1 MIDYLTDPLF
11 WIFLGWVFLPAI
23 ICYIL
28 ALKKRRST
36 LFWLL
41 AGMVLGLIAIVILYL
56 LPKLE
61 KVYKIPRKDRIDS
74 KLKMYENLEEMNKA
88 KQKMSEGNINES

>member
-11 WIFLGWVFLPAI
+11 WLFFGWVFLPAI
-23 ICYIL
+23 LCYLL

-41 AGMVLGLIAIVILYL
+41 AGMVLGIIAVVILYL
-56 LPKLE
+56 LPKQE
-61 KVYKIPRKDRIDS
+61 KLYKIPKKDRIDS
-74 KLKMYENLEEMNKA
+74 KLKMYENLEEMHRA
-88 KQKMSEGNINES
+88 KQKKSEESINEP